1 MSFGHSQSLLV
12 FLISD
17 SLEHRAQVRQT
28 LASDSS
34 WIANYFSKI
43 LPMMTRQ
50 ENALLQPKGDLQL
63 TQPEM
68 KGKYY

>member
-1 MSFGHSQSLLV
+1 MDTVNPCFYL
-12 FLISD
+12 FISD

-43 LPMMTRQ
+43 LPMITRQ